1 MDSKTAQLWM
11 QEALLEARKAGAL
24 EEVPIGA
31 VVLLNGKV
39 IGRGHNRSISLHD
52 PTAHAEI
59 VALRQAAHNLSN
71 YRMPGSV
78 LVVTIEPCIMCVGA
92 MIQARIETLI
102 YGAADPKAGA
112 VHSCFRIEDALFLN
126 HSIRVES
133 GVLGDECGLIL
144 KDFFRTRR
152 NPSD

>member
-1 MDSKTAQLWM
+1 MR
-11 QEALLEARKAGAL
+11 EALLEARKAEAM
-24 EEVPIGA
+24 EEVPVGA
-31 VVLLNGKV
+31 VVLFNGKV
-39 IGRGHNRSISLHD
+39 VGRGHNSSIHEND

-78 LVVTIEPCIMCVGA
+78 LVVTVEPCIMCVGA
-92 MIQARIETLI
+92 MIQARVETLV

-112 VHSCFRIEDALFLN
+112 VHSCFRLEGAVFLN
-126 HSIRVES
+126 HRIRVTS
-133 GVLGDECGLIL
+133 GILENACSSLL
-144 KDFFRTRR
+144 KDFFRNRR